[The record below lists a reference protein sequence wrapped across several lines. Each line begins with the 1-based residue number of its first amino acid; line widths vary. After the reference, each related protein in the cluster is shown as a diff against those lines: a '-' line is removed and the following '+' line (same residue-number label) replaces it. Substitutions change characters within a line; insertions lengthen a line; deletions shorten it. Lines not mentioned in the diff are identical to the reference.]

1 MSNEMNEKG
10 DGRLPVGQ
18 PQDPLAAEGSP
29 AEPKGPA
36 LDDIM
41 PEPFSAQ
48 DLRRAVTR
56 PHLLAE
62 YVLGSKERLG
72 TTLSGG
78 KAIWPL
84 AGLLMAA
91 SVLSTIPYGMLS
103 PTGSPW
109 KVAALFT
116 GSLLICFPCLYMF
129 GQFLGLGLSVARS
142 LVLAL
147 IVTSTTGLFTFA
159 FSPIIWFITF
169 SVEAVPELAVSPRH
183 LSVFLLGLSLLL
195 GVVQMDRCLREPDAL
210 LRRFPHV
217 LLLVAPWLAL
227 LVFITYRMARLLG
240 VL

>member
-1 MSNEMNEKG
+1 MSNETNGKD
-10 DGRLPVGQ
+10 DGRPLVGQ
-18 PQDPLAAEGSP
+18 PQNASAAEGPP
-29 AEPKGPA
+29 AVPNDAA
-36 LDDIM
+36 LQKIV

-56 PHLLAE
+56 PDLLVE

-72 TTLSGG
+72 STLSGG
-78 KAIWPL
+78 RAIWLL

-91 SVLSTIPYGMLS
+91 SVLSTIPYGLLS

-109 KVAALFT
+109 KVAVLFT
-116 GSLLICFPCLYMF
+116 GSLLICFPCLYVF
-129 GQFLGLGLSVARS
+129 GQFLGLELGLARS
-142 LVLAL
+142 LALAL
-147 IVTSTTGLFTFA
+147 IVTSTAGLFTFA

-169 SVEAVPELAVSPRH
+169 SVDAVPELKVSPRH
-183 LSVFLLGLSLLL
+183 LSVFLLSLSLLL
-195 GVVQMDRCLREPDAL
+195 GVVQMDRCLRGPDAL
-210 LRRFPHV
+210 LRRFPYV